1 MKKFLQDL
9 QEGLLNQGYNT
20 HDVRINE
27 ESTNHQLVVV
37 IDEEKKLNLTV
48 FFLSDLLNLSSSQS
62 EISEIKQEFEE
73 SKVDFLQLNIRFLF
87 DFHEKT
93 TPDLARLILM
103 ANWSTPIGAFGLNES
118 QKIIYYRH
126 VFESMGNEPSVD
138 LVLEAVNAMAYYAQ
152 LRFDS
157 LNLIASSEKS
167 LDIYLSELDEQN
179 KKSEEFPGYDL

>member
-1 MKKFLQDL
+1 MKKFLKEL
-9 QEGLLNQGYNT
+9 QEDLLNQGYNT
-20 HDVRINE
+20 YDVQIDDDNT
-27 ESTNHQLVVV
+27 SHQLVVV
-37 IDEEKKLNLTV
+37 IDEDKNLNLTV

-62 EISEIKQEFEE
+62 DISEIKQEFQE
-73 SKVDFLQLNIRFLF
+73 SKVDFLQLNIRFPF
-87 DFHEKT
+87 DFLEKT

-157 LNLIASSEKS
+157 LNLIASGDKS
-167 LDIYLSELDEQN
+167 LSTYLSELDEQN
-179 KKSEEFPGYDL
+179 KKTEEFPGYDL